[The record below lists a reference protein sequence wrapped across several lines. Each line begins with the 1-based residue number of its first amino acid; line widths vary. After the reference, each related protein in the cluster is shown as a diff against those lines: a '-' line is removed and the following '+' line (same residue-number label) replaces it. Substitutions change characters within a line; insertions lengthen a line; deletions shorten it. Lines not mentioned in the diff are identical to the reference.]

1 MFFRMHG
8 QKVLVLNNYKA
19 ASDLLDGRSA
29 TYSDRPMAWMY
40 KELVGRK
47 LAVFNISSKHPRFR
61 RYRALLQGG
70 LNPRAARGYRAV
82 QEEQARVLVAGLAGA
97 PERFVSHVRRCV
109 VDSGGWVRGP
119 VVSEGVVG
127 SRAGLY

>member
-82 QEEQARVLVAGLAGA
+82 QEEQARA
-97 PERFVSHVRRCV
+97 PRSGSCRM
-109 VDSGGWVRGP
+109 SGGAWSTRVGGCEVRWSLR
-119 VVSEGVVG
+119 VW
-127 SRAGLY
+127 